1 MWEYSAGNTRQ
12 ADITHSGT
20 LIRSGMEHAV
30 LLLCLTLA
38 GVAPASAAQ
47 PAEWIGS
54 LLLAVQKRPWLL
66 GVYVFVVGLPAILFI
81 SFMWPDV
88 RFGPPNQDYYYKKS
102 DDVQPDDPEASEVKP
117 TLETDERV
125 DRALTKRK

>member
-1 MWEYSAGNTRQ
+1 
-12 ADITHSGT
+12 
-20 LIRSGMEHAV
+20 MEHAV
-30 LLLCLTLA
+30 LLLFLTLA

-47 PAEWIGS
+47 PAEWM
-54 LLLAVQKRPWLL
+54 LAVQKRPWLL